1 MGHESDMSDVIVVG
15 AGISG
20 LLCARDLLKQG
31 FRVRVLEASERVG
44 GRTYSVHFGD
54 QRLDL
59 GGQWIA
65 PKQQQPQIRE
75 LIEDLGLEVHPQ
87 HYAGKRILDL
97 HCLPGPLQYS
107 SDIPSG
113 IGLGG
118 LLMVQLTLWF
128 CTLRARL
135 SVGSGAPMDVTGKF
149 ARLDQQSTGEVLGKL
164 VGNSG
169 AGATRALVTA
179 MVRGVFGCEPE
190 ELSWLHF
197 LHYVACAGGV
207 ERLLK
212 INHGFQEST
221 VKGGA
226 QQISEGLAEQVLALG
241 GTVDFK
247 QPVTSVVCHQDSVEL
262 HCKDAKFRCSRC
274 VFAMPPV
281 RLGDI
286 HFTPQLPASRA
297 ALHGSNF
304 IGCIIKSVF
313 RYERPFWRLQG
324 FSGEV
329 VAEATD
335 EEPCFNCYDHCLGD
349 RYFLVCFMN
358 GAPAQRWSQRSEE
371 ERRAVLLQQLTKWF
385 GAEAKEALEYIEK
398 DWAADE
404 FTKGCPVGCYPPNT
418 LAPHMQALRTPCGL
432 LYWAGTEAAER
443 CQGFM
448 EGAVDAAQR
457 VVKEVSQSLAAAK
470 L

>member
-1 MGHESDMSDVIVVG
+1 MFAASNPAMFHHGIHVALAPKKSSAMGDEPDVIVVG

-75 LIEDLGLEVHPQ
+75 LIEDLGLELHPQ

-135 SVGSGAPMDVTGKF
+135 SVGSGAERDATGHF
-149 ARLDQQSTGEVLGKL
+149 ARLDQQSTGEVLGNL

-212 INHGFQEST
+212 INNGFQEST

-226 QQISEGLAEQVLALG
+226 QQICEKLAEQVLALG
-241 GTVDFK
+241 AVEE
-247 QPVTSVVCHQDSVEL
+247 SMDSESDLEIDARVWHL
-262 HCKDAKFRCSRC
+262 RRSKTLVQAWNGPPSKLRHKDRCGSLL
-274 VFAMPPV
+274 F
-281 RLGDI
+281 
-286 HFTPQLPASRA
+286 
-297 ALHGSNF
+297 LHGSQWTEIDLYAAARALSKGSCSYWIPAF
-304 IGCIIKSVF
+304 AKPSSVLQRF
-313 RYERPFWRLQG
+313 ALDVFHFHSRRLG
-324 FSGEV
+324 WSLKRLK
-329 VAEATD
+329 A
-335 EEPCFNCYDHCLGD
+335 LGD
-349 RYFLVCFMN
+349 AA
-358 GAPAQRWSQRSEE
+358 GAELWAQRRSPDHSLREL
-371 ERRAVLLQQLTKWF
+371 AF
-385 GAEAKEALEYIEK
+385 
-398 DWAADE
+398 E
-404 FTKGCPVGCYPPNT
+404 F
-418 LAPHMQALRTPCGL
+418 
-432 LYWAGTEAAER
+432 
-443 CQGFM
+443 
-448 EGAVDAAQR
+448 
-457 VVKEVSQSLAAAK
+457 VKEVVGLAELRLIK
-470 L
+470 KVRPMQGGTLLHVPLLHGH